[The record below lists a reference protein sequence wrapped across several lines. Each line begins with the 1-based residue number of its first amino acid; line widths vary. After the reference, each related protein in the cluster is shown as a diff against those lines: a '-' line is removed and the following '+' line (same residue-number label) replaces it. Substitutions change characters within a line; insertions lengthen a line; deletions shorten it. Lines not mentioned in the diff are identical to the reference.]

1 MGTERGPRGGRRLGP
16 LAPAALFGEL
26 RVVQD
31 GLLAFSPETVFLTS
45 LWRCL
50 ALRRDPSVPR
60 ARCQADTGDERG
72 WSPGF
77 SLPLTNFEVGEEK
90 MHSASPSLSGAFQ
103 PRNADRRRR
112 LSVPLAA
119 AGISLSVGIR
129 TTSVAAPR
137 SSTATRPRTAIAGW
151 AAGAAFKARAHG
163 VRGNVMGWI
172 RLAPSDRRAPQAGL
186 DCSETASPPLSQTLW
201 PFHKPQRLRAVAPAR
216 HCCDPAAPD
225 RVLLSRG
232 ARVLP
237 ASSTNGTGRQHEH
250 RPRQPDAG
258 RQNVLASTHGGAVDA
273 APTQHH
279 QSKPAAMD
287 PAVR

>member
-1 MGTERGPRGGRRLGP
+1 MTTGITPRFGIGGTTAVRTAVAGHGATIARTAHRR
-16 LAPAALFGEL
+16 AP
-26 RVVQD
+26 
-31 GLLAFSPETVFLTS
+31 P
-45 LWRCL
+45 C
-50 ALRRDPSVPR
+50 
-60 ARCQADTGDERG
+60 
-72 WSPGF
+72 
-77 SLPLTNFEVGEEK
+77 
-90 MHSASPSLSGAFQ
+90 
-103 PRNADRRRR
+103 
-112 LSVPLAA
+112 
-119 AGISLSVGIR
+119 
-129 TTSVAAPR
+129 R

-225 RVLLSRG
+225 RVLLNRG

-237 ASSTNGTGRQHEH
+237 ASSTSGTGSQHEH
-250 RPRQPDAG
+250 QPRQRDAG

-273 APTQHH
+273 APTRHH
-279 QSKPAAMD
+279 QSKPVAMV
-287 PAVR
+287 PAVRWCPGETGFESNRSSGQLVEGCGQILHQMKELLKTHQLDRLRHP